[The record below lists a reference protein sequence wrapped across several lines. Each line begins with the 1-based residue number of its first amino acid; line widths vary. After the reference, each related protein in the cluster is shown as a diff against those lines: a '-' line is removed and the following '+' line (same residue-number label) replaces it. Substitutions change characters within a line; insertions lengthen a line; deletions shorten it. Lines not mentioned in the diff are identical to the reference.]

1 MKKLKF
7 LGLAAIAAGM
17 VLLTSCLDG
26 GGNKQQLQLPSII
39 DYSSTSMRTLVYP
52 LGYYTLYMP
61 TVAND
66 PTYSSGDVV
75 YADFIVDFDSP
86 DNANAS
92 ANGFYVASG
101 AASTPIEKGY
111 LSFSELDSTALD
123 SELLMTNLET
133 MILLSPNYRKIIA
146 APQFESVMT
155 EQKNDYRLTFDYD
168 QEPETV
174 DGTERVYTLYLRS
187 QKMTDGKAPT
197 ISNAYDQR
205 VFDAGQ
211 FYSVTKNKESVAGK
225 NIVSYQIKYPKT
237 FNSDST
243 KVATWGASNIA
254 RFSIAEESK

>member
-17 VLLTSCLDG
+17 VSLTSCLDG
-26 GGNKQQLQLPSII
+26 GGNKWQDQNFSII
-39 DYSSTSMRTLVYP
+39 DYSTTSMRTLVYP
-52 LGYYTLYMP
+52 LGSYPLYMSA
-61 TVAND
+61 VAND

-75 YADFIVDFDSP
+75 YANFAVDKDSP
-86 DNANAS
+86 DNANAIE
-92 ANGFYVASG
+92 NGFYVATG

-133 MILLSPNYRKIIA
+133 VLMLSPNFRKILA
-146 APQFESVMT
+146 TPQFESVLT

-187 QKMTDGKAPT
+187 QKVTDGKAPT

-211 FYSVTKNKESVAGK
+211 FYSVTKNKESAAGK
-225 NIVSYQIKYPKT
+225 NIVRYQIKYPKT

-254 RFSIAEESK
+254 GFIIEEESK